1 MTNSN
6 KDFRKPEIK
15 RDDRIGEAIRQHQES
30 QQQAVDNRK
39 DKVVSVG
46 NKKFII
52 KRWNNIEAMRK
63 LPTVANLLFVPAAA
77 PMAEA
82 MDFSGS
88 EVEMVPELFSAAD
101 MMTVLFDR
109 FQQVHFAEFIVD
121 LLDEVYVYGKDTPV
135 DVIEDFDSPLEIVP
149 VVVEVLQ
156 ANFMMQLCRD
166 LLAMAPQILQAQEI
180 NLAMQG
186 SHQTSNEQ

>member
-1 MTNSN
+1 MTNTN

-15 RDDRIGEAIRQHQES
+15 KDDNIGKAIQQYQEQK
-30 QQQAVDNRK
+30 QQEVGNRK
-39 DKVVSVG
+39 DKVVKLG
-46 NKKFII
+46 NRKFTI
-52 KRWNNIEAMRK
+52 KRWSNIEALRK

-82 MDFSGS
+82 IDFSG
-88 EVEMVPELFSAAD
+88 EEAEMVPELFSAAD

-109 FQQVHFAEFIVD
+109 FQQVHFAEFIID
-121 LLDEVYVYGKDTPV
+121 LLDEVYIYGQETPIDVEKDL
-135 DVIEDFDSPLEIVP
+135 DLLEIVP

-166 LLAMAPQILQAQEI
+166 LLGMTPQILQAQEI
-180 NLAMQG
+180 NLAMQA

>member
-1 MTNSN
+1 MANKN

-15 RDDRIGEAIRQHQES
+15 KDDNIGKAIQQYQEQKQQEAG
-30 QQQAVDNRK
+30 NRK
-39 DKVVSVG
+39 DKVIKVG
-46 NKKFII
+46 NKKFTI
-52 KRWNNIEAMRK
+52 KRWNNIEALRK

-82 MDFSGS
+82 IDFSG
-88 EVEMVPELFSAAD
+88 EEAEMVPELFSAAD

-121 LLDEVYVYGKDTPV
+121 LLDEVYIYGQETPIDVEKDL
-135 DVIEDFDSPLEIVP
+135 DLLEIVP

-166 LLAMAPQILQAQEI
+166 LLGMTPQILQAQEI
-180 NLAMQG
+180 NLAMQA

>member
-1 MTNSN
+1 MTKTN

-15 RDDRIGEAIRQHQES
+15 KDDNIGRVIQQYQEQKQQEAG
-30 QQQAVDNRK
+30 NRK
-39 DKVVSVG
+39 DKVIKVG
-46 NKKFII
+46 NRKFTI
-52 KRWNNIEAMRK
+52 KRWSNIEALRK

-82 MDFSGS
+82 IDFSG
-88 EVEMVPELFSAAD
+88 EEAEMVPELFSAAD

-121 LLDEVYVYGKDTPV
+121 LLDEVYIYGQETPIDVEKDL
-135 DVIEDFDSPLEIVP
+135 DLLEIVP

-166 LLAMAPQILQAQEI
+166 LLGMTPQILQAQEI
-180 NLAMQG
+180 NLAMQA

>member
-1 MTNSN
+1 MTNTN

-15 RDDRIGEAIRQHQES
+15 KDDNIGKAIQQYQEQKQQES
-30 QQQAVDNRK
+30 GNRK
-39 DKVVSVG
+39 DKVIKVG
-46 NKKFII
+46 NRKFTI
-52 KRWNNIEAMRK
+52 KRWSNIEALRK

-82 MDFSGS
+82 IDFSG
-88 EVEMVPELFSAAD
+88 EEAEMVPELFSAAD

-121 LLDEVYVYGKDTPV
+121 LLDEVYIYGQETPIDVEKDL
-135 DVIEDFDSPLEIVP
+135 DLLEIVP

-166 LLAMAPQILQAQEI
+166 LLGMTPQILQAQEI
-180 NLAMQG
+180 NLAMQA